1 MRDLLKNILATV
13 IGLAIFCGISIGGL
27 IFLII
32 TASLSNSGP
41 YVKNKSMLVFDL
53 SLNVKDAES
62 TLNPDEALRQSVIGG
77 SRNSDTIAL
86 RTVLEAV
93 DRASRDERIV
103 GLFLE
108 GDLRSPS
115 TGYANLKEVRQALER
130 FRASGKPIVAYDVD
144 WGKKEYYLGSV
155 ANTIVLNPFGTVELN
170 GLRAESIFLA
180 GALQKY
186 GVGIQVTR
194 VGKYKSAVEP
204 FLLKKNSLESRQQT
218 QRLLND
224 LWGEMVT
231 TLAQSR
237 KLSVP
242 QLQSIA
248 DNQGTMI
255 ASEALQRRLVDKVA
269 SSDQVVTDLKRLT
282 GNTEKDKSFNQIS
295 LKSYAKTFDNNDTS
309 TPKSSK
315 GNPNSDNRIAIVY
328 AQGDIV
334 SGEGGDDEI
343 GSDSL
348 VRQLRKLRR
357 DKDIKAVVLR
367 IDSPGGSATASDVI
381 QQEMITLRKAKPLV
395 VSMGNTA
402 ASGGYWIATYADRIF
417 AEPNTITGS
426 IGVFGILPNI
436 QKLANSQGVTWDTV
450 KTGRYADIGTIS
462 RPKTKQELAINQKVV
477 DWIYDQ
483 FLTKVSESRK
493 IPKARVAQIA
503 QGRVWS
509 GTEAKKIGLVDE
521 IGGLDQAIQEAVK
534 RAKVDDDWGLDEYPR
549 NQDFTEKLLEGLTS
563 SVTSQLASQPA
574 VQPDPLTQEFL
585 KLQQDLRILRSLN
598 DPRGVYARLPFL
610 HID

>member
-1 MRDLLKNILATV
+1 MRDFLKNILSTV

-27 IFLII
+27 VFLLVS
-32 TASLSNSGP
+32 AALNNSGP
-41 YVKNKSMLVFDL
+41 QVKDKSMLVFDL

-62 TLNPDEALRQSVIGG
+62 NLSPDEALRQSVIG
-77 SRNSDTIAL
+77 SRRNSNTIAL
-86 RTVLEAV
+86 RTVLESL
-93 DRASRDERIV
+93 DRASRDKRIV

-144 WGKKEYYLGSV
+144 WGKKEYYLASV
-155 ANTIVLNPFGTVELN
+155 ANTVVLNPFGTLEMN

-180 GALQKY
+180 GALEKY

-204 FLLKKNSLESRQQT
+204 LLLKKNSPASRQQT

-224 LWGEMVT
+224 LWGEIVGS
-231 TLAQSR
+231 LAKSR
-237 KLSVP
+237 KLSPAQV
-242 QLQSIA
+242 QSIA
-248 DNQGTMI
+248 DNQGTLI
-255 ASEALQRRLVDKVA
+255 ASEALQQRLVDKVA
-269 SSDQVVTDLKRLT
+269 SSDQVVTDLKQLT

-295 LKSYAKTFDNNDTS
+295 LKSYARTFDEGDTA
-309 TPKSSK
+309 TPKSSR
-315 GNPNSDNRIAIVY
+315 GNADSDNRIAIVY

-357 DKDIKAVVLR
+357 DKNVKAVVLR

-381 QQEMITLRKAKPLV
+381 QQEIIALRKVKPLV
-395 VSMGNTA
+395 ASMGNTA

-426 IGVFGILPNI
+426 IGVFGILPNV
-436 QKLANSQGVTWDTV
+436 QKLANGQGVTWDTV
-450 KTGRYADIGTIS
+450 KTGRYADISTVS
-462 RPKTKQELAINQKVV
+462 RPKTPQELAINQKVV
-477 DWIYDQ
+477 NWIYDQ

-521 IGGLDQAIQEAVK
+521 IGGLDQAIQDAVK
-534 RAKVDDDWGLDEYPR
+534 RAKVGDDWGLDEYPR
-549 NQDFTEKLLEGLTS
+549 NGDFQAKLFQELTS
-563 SVTSQLASQPA
+563 SVASQPQ
-574 VQPDPLTQEFL
+574 VQPDALTQEFL
-585 KLQQDLRILRSLN
+585 KLQQDLQILRSLN

-610 HID
+610 RID

>member
-1 MRDLLKNILATV
+1 MRDFLKNILSTV

-27 IFLII
+27 VFLLVS
-32 TASLSNSGP
+32 AALNNSGP
-41 YVKNKSMLVFDL
+41 QVKDKSMLVFDL

-62 TLNPDEALRQSVIGG
+62 NLSPDEALRQSVIG
-77 SRNSDTIAL
+77 SRRNSNTIAL
-86 RTVLEAV
+86 RTVLESL
-93 DRASRDERIV
+93 DRASRDKRIV

-130 FRASGKPIVAYDVD
+130 FRDSGKPIVAYDVD
-144 WGKKEYYLGSV
+144 WGKKEYYLASV
-155 ANTIVLNPFGTVELN
+155 ANTVVLNPFGTLEMN

-180 GALQKY
+180 GALEKY

-204 FLLKKNSLESRQQT
+204 LLLKKNSPASRQQT

-224 LWGEMVT
+224 LWGEIVGS
-231 TLAQSR
+231 LAKSR
-237 KLSVP
+237 KLSPAQV
-242 QLQSIA
+242 QSIA
-248 DNQGTMI
+248 DNQGTLI
-255 ASEALQRRLVDKVA
+255 ASEALQQRLVDKVA
-269 SSDQVVTDLKRLT
+269 SSDQVVTDLKQLT

-295 LKSYAKTFDNNDTS
+295 LKSYARTFDEGDTA
-309 TPKSSK
+309 TPKSSR
-315 GNPNSDNRIAIVY
+315 GNADSDNRIAIVY

-357 DKDIKAVVLR
+357 DKNVKAVVLR

-381 QQEMITLRKAKPLV
+381 QQEIIALRKVKPLV
-395 VSMGNTA
+395 ASMGNTA

-426 IGVFGILPNI
+426 IGVFGILPNV
-436 QKLANSQGVTWDTV
+436 QKLANGQGVTWDTV
-450 KTGRYADIGTIS
+450 KTGRYADISTVS
-462 RPKTKQELAINQKVV
+462 RPKTPQELAINQKVV
-477 DWIYDQ
+477 NWIYDQ

-521 IGGLDQAIQEAVK
+521 IGGLDQAIQDAVK
-534 RAKVDDDWGLDEYPR
+534 RAKVGDDWGLDEYPR
-549 NQDFTEKLLEGLTS
+549 NGDFQAKLFQELTS
-563 SVTSQLASQPA
+563 SVASQPQ
-574 VQPDPLTQEFL
+574 VQPDALTQEFL
-585 KLQQDLRILRSLN
+585 KLQQDLQILRSLN

-610 HID
+610 RID